1 MLLVVHKQL
10 SQWSLMHKETLY
22 ILHLGLHTGWESLKK
37 KKMIEED
44 SQEIQLC
51 AENVGAILEVYVE
64 KSLDLSPK
72 QQHFMHRW
80 LAVLKEFFKN

>member
-1 MLLVVHKQL
+1 
-10 SQWSLMHKETLY
+10 
-22 ILHLGLHTGWESLKK
+22 
-37 KKMIEED
+37 MIEED